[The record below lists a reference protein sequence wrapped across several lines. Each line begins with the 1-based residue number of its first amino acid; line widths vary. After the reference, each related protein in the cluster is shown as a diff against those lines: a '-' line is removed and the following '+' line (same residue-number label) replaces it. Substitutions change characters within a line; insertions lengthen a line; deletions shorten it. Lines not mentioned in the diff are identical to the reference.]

1 MNPLIKIFSLTLI
14 FFCNISYAQPSIKII
29 DTSSKASIRGLS
41 VVNDN
46 TLWVSGNKGSVGKSL
61 NGGKTWKWIVVKGY
75 EKNDFRDI
83 EAFDDTTAIV
93 MGITQPAI
101 ILKTKDGG
109 NNWYKVFEDTT
120 KGAFLDAMDFT
131 KIENKW
137 IGRVIGDPI
146 NDKMYLL
153 STNDAGEVWNKLN
166 NEEAANFSSFNKGE
180 AFFAA
185 SGTNIQFSKW
195 TNNGPIVAVSGGA
208 SSRLWCTFYCKRVS
222 SIPILQGNE
231 SSGAFSI
238 AASPTIGKAIIV
250 GGDYKKDTLSNNNCV
265 LVEMKSMYEFE
276 FTKPTTYPHG
286 FRSCV
291 IYIDEKNLVT
301 CGTSG
306 VDISKDGGKNWQLI
320 SKQSFNVVQKARN
333 GKAIYFA
340 GDKGKIGKLE
350 LGVMN

>member
-1 MNPLIKIFSLTLI
+1 MNSLIKIFSLSLI
-14 FFCNISYAQPSIKII
+14 LNSSIAQAQPSIKII
-29 DTSSKASIRGLS
+29 DSSTKSSIRGMS

-46 TLWVSGNKGSVGKSL
+46 TVWVSGSKGSVGKSL
-61 NGGKTWKWIVVKGY
+61 NGGKTWKWTTVKGF
-75 EKNDFRDI
+75 EKTDFRDI
-83 EAFDDTTAIV
+83 DAFDDSTAII

-131 KIENKW
+131 QLNKQW
-137 IGRVIGDPI
+137 VGKVIGDPI
-146 NDKMYLL
+146 NNNMYLL
-153 STNDAGEVWNKLN
+153 SSNDAGESWQKPDNK
-166 NEEAANFSSFNKGE
+166 EAANYPAFNTGE

-185 SGTNIQFSKW
+185 SGTNIQFSEW
-195 TNNGPIVAVSGGA
+195 TNNGPILAVSGGTT
-208 SSRLWCTFYCKRVS
+208 SRLWCTFYCKRVS
-222 SIPILQGNE
+222 TIPNMISNE

-238 AASPTIGKAIIV
+238 AASPVIGRAIIV
-250 GGDYKKDTLSNNNCV
+250 GGDYKKDTIPNNNCV

-291 IYIDEKNLVT
+291 IYTDEKNLVT

-306 VDISKDGGKNWQLI
+306 VDISKDGGKNWNPI

-333 GKAIYFA
+333 GKAVFLA
-340 GDKGKIGKLE
+340 GDKGKIGRLE
-350 LGVMN
+350 L